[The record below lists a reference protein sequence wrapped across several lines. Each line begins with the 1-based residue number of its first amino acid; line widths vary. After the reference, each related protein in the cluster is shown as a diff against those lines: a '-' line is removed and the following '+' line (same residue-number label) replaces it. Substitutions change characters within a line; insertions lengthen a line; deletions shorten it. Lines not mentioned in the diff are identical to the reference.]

1 MVVIFRWLVILN
13 KGKFVLFSEA
23 VAEASKEKSMAEKKG
38 IEHLDMQEAFQAI
51 GVSEISK
58 GSTGGMKARGRGA
71 R

>member
-23 VAEASKEKSMAEKKG
+23 VAKASKEKSTAEKEG
-38 IEHLDMQEAFQAI
+38 IEHLDMQKAFQAVE
-51 GVSEISK
+51 VSELSK
-58 GSTGGMKARGRGA
+58 GSTGGAKARGRGA